1 MIIYT
6 IFNTMTHR
14 MLMIQDALGNRTN
27 FSAIKNNEC
36 ELYINTQNK
45 ISERIDAL
53 FENVSAA
60 ESFVLSETPVHLK
73 NNICAQLLSTLS
85 TGLSHLANHQGD
97 FLHVG
102 SDFVDLNIIK
112 SGYQKF
118 SDNAILTN
126 EASNLLTK
134 YNLQIE
140 QLDSFDTDELFN
152 NLKNTQLNASVNYL
166 TEKTN
171 TFILHSIP
179 HFRPEA
185 NSPLSGEITSQQK
198 IEILRSSNP
207 EICASSFQNGTKHL
221 SNDFGHTKIG
231 VILSDGIVK
240 HASNTDFGSTVD
252 SHGMRSNR
260 HSFENRQD
268 VIEDVIKSRTNDTS
282 YNEIIVANPDI
293 AGVYLN
299 LDSLSKDGRT
309 SFGLNTDFEPLSL
322 VEVFKNLHHMSKNS
336 EKDLPILTIHNGEIR
351 ETRLSKSFL
360 SDYLPKNQKFQAR
373 YDVEEYGT
381 SAERHDYD
389 NKKEKW
395 KTLSSDEILQK
406 AFIRSEPLS
415 YSDLRQMG
423 IDNRLS
429 DTHKLELLEKNAPI
443 MKGGLA
449 QHKIGELKN
458 IIGDKNISSVD
469 LNMDLSVF
477 DGGVTKKPKQ
487 NENEP
492 MHKMKSSI

>member
-1 MIIYT
+1 
-6 IFNTMTHR
+6 MTHR
-14 MLMIQDALGNRTN
+14 MLMIQDTLGNRTN
-27 FSAIKNNEC
+27 FSTIKDNEC
-36 ELYINTQNK
+36 EIYIKTQQK
-45 ISERIDAL
+45 LSERIDTL
-53 FENVSAA
+53 FDNISAA
-60 ESFVLSETPVHLK
+60 ESFVLLETPVYLK
-73 NNICAQLLSTLS
+73 QNTSAQLLSTLS
-85 TGLSHLANHQGD
+85 TGLSNLANRQGD

-102 SDFVDLNIIK
+102 SDFVDLNILK
-112 SGYQKF
+112 AGYQKF
-118 SDNAILTN
+118 GANAILTN
-126 EASNLLTK
+126 EATTLLTK

-140 QLDSFDTDELFN
+140 QLDSFDTDELFE
-152 NLKNTQLNASVNYL
+152 NLKNTQRNVSVNYL

-185 NSPLSGEITSQQK
+185 NSPLAGNITNQQK

-207 EICASSFQNGTKHL
+207 ELCASSFQNGTKHL

-240 HASNTDFGSTVD
+240 HASKTDFGSTVD
-252 SHGMRSNR
+252 SHGMRSNS
-260 HSFENRQD
+260 HSFENQQD
-268 VIEDVIKSRTNDTS
+268 VIEDVIKSRTNDTG
-282 YNEIIVANPDI
+282 YNEIIVAKPDI
-293 AGVYLN
+293 AGVYIN
-299 LDSLSKDGRT
+299 LDCLPKNGDSEM
-309 SFGLNTDFEPLSL
+309 FLNKEFEPLSL
-322 VEVFKNLHHMSKNS
+322 VEVFKNLHHMAKNS

-360 SDYLPKNQKFQAR
+360 SEYLPENPKFQSC
-373 YDVEEYGT
+373 YDIEEYGT

-389 NKKEKW
+389 KKKEKW
-395 KTLSSDEILQK
+395 KLLSNDEILQK
-406 AFIRSEPLS
+406 AFICSEPLS

-449 QHKIGELKN
+449 QHKIQELKT
-458 IIGDKNISSVD
+458 IIGDKNVASVD

-477 DGGVTKKPKQ
+477 HGVVTKKPKH
-487 NENEP
+487 NETEP
-492 MHKMKSSI
+492 VHKIKASI